1 MIGSSYSISFCVRGS
16 VVTLGGARFAAGADM
31 IEAPYVYGS
40 APSWP
45 LGTYGL
51 RHFAFAALCVD
62 TLRDFLD
69 LLLDLSCGVV
79 VVVAVA
85 GVAGGYEESSDRD
98 AECGCD
104 EGGGGCECV
113 VPRVGHWAEEL

>member
-79 VVVAVA
+79 VAVA